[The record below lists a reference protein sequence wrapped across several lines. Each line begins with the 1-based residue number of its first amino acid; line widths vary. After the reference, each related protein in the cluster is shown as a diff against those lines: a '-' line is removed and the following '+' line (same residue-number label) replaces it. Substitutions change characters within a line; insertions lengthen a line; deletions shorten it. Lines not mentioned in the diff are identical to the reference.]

1 MKVRTLLRVLIPA
14 VAVLMVAAACG
25 RAGTD
30 NGTNGESPS
39 PEGPAFE
46 TIQEG
51 TLIVASC
58 LDYPPF
64 ESVEDG
70 VETGFDVDL
79 TEAVAEKLGLQ
90 VEWLRIDFDT
100 IFTAAAGGQ
109 FDMAAAAITATG
121 ETGEERATRVAFS
134 DFYFNSRQSL
144 TVNTTETPDI
154 ASTDDLGD
162 GDVVGVQRGTTGKV
176 WAEENLVDQGV
187 QFKTFQAAP
196 DMFRDLEGGAITGVV
211 NDEQSSVEIVKDLPS
226 LEVVEAIDTD
236 EKYAFAFSQDNPE
249 LVEAVNQA
257 LQEIIDEGT
266 YEEIFAT
273 YFPDAEVPPE
283 FQAA

>member
-1 MKVRTLLRVLIPA
+1 MRVRTLVRVLGPA
-14 VAVLMVAAACG
+14 VAAVMLAAACG
-25 RAGTD
+25 QETTTD
-30 NGTNGESPS
+30 GESPGA
-39 PEGPAFE
+39 PQLE
-46 TIQEG
+46 TIQDG
-51 TLIVASC
+51 VLIVASC
-58 LDYPPF
+58 LDFPPF

-79 TEAVAEKLGLQ
+79 TEAIAGKLGLE

-109 FDMAAAAITATG
+109 FDMGAAAITATG

-162 GDVVGVQRGTTGKV
+162 GDVVGVQRGTTGKA
-176 WAEENLVDQGV
+176 WAEENLADQGV

-196 DMFRDLEGGAITGVV
+196 DAFRDLEAGAITAVV
-211 NDEQSSVEIVKDLPS
+211 NDEQSSAEIITDLPS
-226 LEVVEAIDTD
+226 LELVEAIDTD

-266 YEEIFAT
+266 YEEIFAK
-273 YFPDAEVPPE
+273 YFPGAEVPPE